1 MTQGQPSEGI
11 EITATFFFL
20 AFLLLSC
27 SCFGQA
33 RPDPVLTPGAIR
45 TSDATELCAKSFRTK
60 KWRIA
65 TEETKKKV
73 CANYGVKDCPHRGK
87 EELDDLVALEI
98 GGENVEGNLWVQMAP
113 EYHFKDKL
121 ENTLKTLVC
130 SQPTPEL
137 KNSVLVEVQQEIR
150 TNWVTAYEKYIG
162 PLPGK

>member
-1 MTQGQPSEGI
+1 MR
-11 EITATFFFL
+11 FL
-20 AFLLLSC
+20 ALLLLSA

-33 RPDPVLTPGAIR
+33 RPDPAKTPGAIR

-73 CANYGVKDCPHRGK
+73 CAAYGVKDCPK
-87 EELDDLVALEI
+87 KNAMELDDLVALEI

-121 ENTLKTLVC
+121 ENKLKKLVC
-130 SQPTPEL
+130 AQPTDEL
-137 KNSVLVEVQQEIR
+137 KDALLIEAQQEIR
-150 TNWVTAYEKYIG
+150 TDWVAAYRKYVG
-162 PLPGK
+162 KLPQQKESE